1 MSSYI
6 TRDENGSFVGHPS
19 SVNRTRDRGH
29 SRFTEG
35 GVDMIPGLEPED
47 KVMMLRTIIWV
58 YGVLVLIGFYMG
70 STPI

>member
-1 MSSYI
+1 
-6 TRDENGSFVGHPS
+6 
-19 SVNRTRDRGH
+19 
-29 SRFTEG
+29 
-35 GVDMIPGLEPED
+35 MIPGLEPED

>member
-1 MSSYI
+1 
-6 TRDENGSFVGHPS
+6 
-19 SVNRTRDRGH
+19 VNRTRDRGH
-29 SRFTEG
+29 SRFTEV
-35 GVDMIPGLEPED
+35 GVDIIPGLEPED